1 MTDSN
6 TKSKF
11 AMNGNNLFVDT
22 NILIY
27 FLEGR
32 EEVAETLAAKDL
44 YTSVIC
50 EIEPLSH
57 KKLTVDN
64 YNTATK
70 FLAFLNISGLTPAI
84 KEFTIQL
91 RRKYKIKLPDAIIAA
106 SAISL
111 NIPFLTADKDFS
123 PIKELN
129 TVIIEL

>member
-1 MTDSN
+1 
-6 TKSKF
+6 
-11 AMNGNNLFVDT
+11 MNGNNLFVDT

-50 EIEPLSH
+50 EIELLSH

-70 FLAFLNISGLTPAI
+70 FLAFLNISGLTPAL

-111 NIPFLTADKDFS
+111 NIPFPTADKDFS